1 MQTNDEILGIK
12 IQKYGLDKEAK
23 PNEKGFYDYKD
34 EAEFTDYSNA
44 ISLYKKTFPNKQ
56 KVIEETPDPAVSEM
70 LLKMQDM
77 GIETVFDRFDK
88 QKPQCTFGMAGIC
101 CKICFMGPCKIT
113 SKATRGVCGADADVI
128 VARNLL
134 RHVAGGAAADGAR
147 G

>member
-88 QKPQCTFGMAGIC
+88 QKPQCTFGMALWGHVRSHQRQLVAC
-101 CKICFMGPCKIT
+101 AALMRT
-113 SKATRGVCGADADVI
+113 SS
-128 VARNLL
+128 
-134 RHVAGGAAADGAR
+134 
-147 G
+147 

>member
-77 GIETVFDRFDK
+77 ASNSHNAPLVWLEFAVRSALWDHVRSH
-88 QKPQCTFGMAGIC
+88 QRQLVACAALMR
-101 CKICFMGPCKIT
+101 T
-113 SKATRGVCGADADVI
+113 SS
-128 VARNLL
+128 
-134 RHVAGGAAADGAR
+134 
-147 G
+147 

>member
-77 GIETVFDRFDK
+77 GIETVLIDL
-88 QKPQCTFGMAGIC
+88 
-101 CKICFMGPCKIT
+101 T
-113 SKATRGVCGADADVI
+113 SKNHNAPLAWLEFAVRSALWGHVRSHQRQL
-128 VARNLL
+128 VAC
-134 RHVAGGAAADGAR
+134 AALMR
-147 G
+147 TSS